1 MKVGDK
7 CNKAD
12 KVIRSAT
19 GHFVEAHTAQI
30 GFYGEKYDEARGCP
44 FTKDHGR
51 LNGL

>member
-1 MKVGDK
+1 MKAGNK

-19 GHFVEAHTAQI
+19 GHFVEARTAQI
-30 GFYGEKYDEARGCP
+30 GFYGKKYDGARKGP